1 MPRSATLS
9 DWTAL
14 FALTVFW
21 GTSFLFIE
29 LALQAFPPAVLVL
42 ARIGLGAFALA
53 GFMALRGV
61 EWPRSLKT
69 WASWAV
75 IAVLGVLLPMS
86 LVAWGQQHIDSAEAG
101 VLMAISPLF
110 VYTLGH
116 FLLPGERLTPWRL
129 GGFLFG
135 FAGVVLVIGPGAFG
149 DWSGNAHLLGALAV
163 LGSALSYSLNSI
175 YARRIATQDPMALAT
190 GMMLLATV
198 FAMPTGL
205 SQLGAVSWPPGAM
218 PLVAIA
224 ILGLICSGFASVL
237 YFRLIQGPGPG
248 FTTLVTYLVPAW
260 AVLAGSVVLQEDLSS
275 RVYLGLGL
283 ILGGIGLS
291 EFGGTLR
298 SITRRHRGGARVSNT
313 AVE

>member
-1 MPRSATLS
+1 MPRAATLA
-9 DWTAL
+9 DWITL
-14 FALTVFW
+14 LALTIFW

-42 ARIGLGAFALA
+42 ARIGLGALALV
-53 GFMALRGV
+53 GFMMLRGV
-61 EWPRSLKT
+61 ALPRSPKI

-86 LVAWGQQHIDSAEAG
+86 LVAWGQQFIDSAEAG

-116 FLLPGERLTPWRL
+116 FLLPGERLTRWRL

-135 FAGVVLVIGPGAFG
+135 FGGVVLVIGPGAFAE
-149 DWSGNAHLLGALAV
+149 WSGNAHLLGALAV

-175 YARRIATQDPMALAT
+175 YARRIATQEPMALAT

-198 FAMPTGL
+198 FSVPAGL
-205 SQLGAVSWPPGAM
+205 AQMDAVSWPPGGM
-218 PLVAIA
+218 SLVAIA

-260 AVLAGSVVLQEDLSS
+260 AVLAGAVVLQEDIAG
-275 RVYLGLGL
+275 RVYLGLAL

-291 EFGGTLR
+291 EFGAGVRRRLR
-298 SITRRHRGGARVSNT
+298 ASGRAGA
-313 AVE
+313 AVCVAD

>member
-1 MPRSATLS
+1 MPRAATLS
-9 DWTAL
+9 DWITL
-14 FALTVFW
+14 LALTIFW

-42 ARIGLGAFALA
+42 ARIGLGALALVA
-53 GFMALRGV
+53 FMTLRGV
-61 EWPRSLKT
+61 AWPRSLET
-69 WASWAV
+69 WGSWAV

-86 LVAWGQQHIDSAEAG
+86 LVAWGQQYIGSAEAG

-135 FAGVVLVIGPGAFG
+135 FAGVVLVIGPGALV

-163 LGSALSYSLNSI
+163 LGSAFSYSLNSI
-175 YARRIATQDPMALAT
+175 YARRIATQEPRALAT

-198 FAMPTGL
+198 FSLPAGL
-205 SQLGAVSWPPGAM
+205 AQIDAVTWPPGAM
-218 PLVAIA
+218 PLVAVA

-248 FTTLVTYLVPAW
+248 FTTLVSYLVPAW
-260 AVLAGSVVLQEDLSS
+260 AVLAGAVVLQEDIAG
-275 RVYLGLGL
+275 RVYLGLAL

-291 EFGGTLR
+291 EFGAGVRGRLR
-298 SITRRHRGGARVSNT
+298 ASGRAGA
-313 AVE
+313 AVGAAD